1 MRLHDSYGCHPEA
14 ISRLKYGISE
24 VWQSG
29 RLRLTVNQVLTA
41 RWFESISL
49 HQKQSLSLTGLGADG
64 LRIPLLIVGNV
75 TFDSDLKGPKYP
87 THIEWC
93 GKESRDSVVGS
104 LAKSRDG

>member
-1 MRLHDSYGCHPEA
+1 MVSGGLAERSIATDCKFVFQKDTVVQIHQPPPRL
-14 ISRLKYGISE
+14 
-24 VWQSG
+24 
-29 RLRLTVNQVLTA
+29 
-41 RWFESISL
+41 
-49 HQKQSLSLTGLGADG
+49 SLSLTGSA
-64 LRIPLLIVGNV
+64 RTLLIVGNV

>member
-1 MRLHDSYGCHPEA
+1 MFLHDSYGCHPEA

-49 HQKQSLSLTGLGADG
+49 HQDMRWIGIAGGLKNRWQTGL
-64 LRIPLLIVGNV
+64 IPVRRTRN
-75 TFDSDLKGPKYP
+75 YP

-93 GKESRDSVVGS
+93 GKESSDSVVGS